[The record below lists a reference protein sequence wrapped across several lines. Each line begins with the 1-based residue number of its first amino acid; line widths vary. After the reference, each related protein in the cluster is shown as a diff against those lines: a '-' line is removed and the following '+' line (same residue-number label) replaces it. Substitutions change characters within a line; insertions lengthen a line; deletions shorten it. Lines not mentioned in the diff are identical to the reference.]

1 MSSPRWV
8 GNSTHGSRP
17 RSPDRPSRG
26 GWSWAGWRPGGVRR
40 WIIIKSHVGRQRAVR
55 RVAVIPV
62 GAVQPESGRTLKMV
76 SGDHRLQRVV
86 RSNPSGGG
94 LCDFFPQTS
103 GGQPSC
109 SRRIAT
115 IGQEKPESRDVTT
128 VIEAHDRVR
137 AEAKLPP
144 LKVNAQLTEA
154 GAHARD
160 MAAHQKMSHDGSD
173 GSTVSKRVKQRGY
186 HYQEVGEN
194 IATAETSDQAMQSWL
209 DSPPHLKN
217 ILDKLFTEIGV
228 AMVPDSE
235 GHQYWCVNFA
245 RPRPTVDTTKASA
258 AMIAALNRTRSEAK
272 RSSVK
277 ADPKLTRVAD
287 EFARD
292 LAARHTVNGKN
303 RDGQYPLRSPQGAG
317 LPRANVR
324 HRVSP
329 PARAIRL
336 RSSSPRSNAAR
347 IARPCWPTTIGS
359 GSPWPWMKTASRT
372 GS

>member
-1 MSSPRWV
+1 M
-8 GNSTHGSRP
+8 
-17 RSPDRPSRG
+17 
-26 GWSWAGWRPGGVRR
+26 
-40 WIIIKSHVGRQRAVR
+40 
-55 RVAVIPV
+55 
-62 GAVQPESGRTLKMV
+62 
-76 SGDHRLQRVV
+76 RLFSANVWWPTVV
-86 RSNPSGGG
+86 FTA
-94 LCDFFPQTS
+94 L
-103 GGQPSC
+103 
-109 SRRIAT
+109 AT

-128 VIEAHDRVR
+128 VIEAHNRVR

-154 GAHARD
+154 ARAHARD
-160 MAAHQKMSHDGSD
+160 MAEHQKMSHDGSD

-194 IATAETSDQAMQSWL
+194 IATAETSDQAMQLWL

-217 ILDKLFTEIGV
+217 ILDKLFSEIGV

-292 LAARHTVNGKN
+292 LAARHTVDGKN
-303 RDGQYPLRSPQGAG
+303 RDGQSPFDLLKEQGY
-317 LPRANVR
+317 RARTFGMSLSSGESDPAQVVKSSLER
-324 HRVSP
+324 REDRETLLAHYDRVGIAVAVDEDGIP
-329 PARAIRL
+329 YWVVILAL
-336 RSSSPRSNAAR
+336 SPR
-347 IARPCWPTTIGS
+347 
-359 GSPWPWMKTASRT
+359 
-372 GS
+372 